1 MCWKSA
7 CRSVCRHVCFYEC
20 TSLVGHVAYVS
31 LTLWVTES
39 TPTPCPTIT
48 HYLHPF
54 STNMQ
59 VHMHRGKR
67 RREVAKGERE
77 VKGGGCVQV
86 YDNTQTDAL
95 VEKSLNCKK
104 GILPRI
110 HKSKYQL
117 IRGSR

>member
-1 MCWKSA
+1 M
-7 CRSVCRHVCFYEC
+7 
-20 TSLVGHVAYVS
+20 
-31 LTLWVTES
+31 
-39 TPTPCPTIT
+39 
-48 HYLHPF
+48 
-54 STNMQ
+54 
-59 VHMHRGKR
+59 
-67 RREVAKGERE
+67 
-77 VKGGGCVQV
+77 KGGGCVQV